1 MPLPMFLGGI
11 AKGIAGGAAKGAAK
25 KFVSGKKE
33 KKQEAKTEKKS
44 KIKDIGQKTSK
55 KTKTKSTPKTK
66 KVATV
71 KLPKSVYKDAKKAAK
86 PTADS
91 NVSYDS
97 LSKQLDNINKTAGAL
112 GTQAESER
120 QAAKENLRQSRKD
133 AKDKKADDKEKQ
145 LEKKKG
151 RKGEGILS
159 VGKKIGKNFG
169 IFDFIT
175 NVALGSLALFLLNN
189 FDKIEN
195 LFNQLT
201 TNLSN
206 PFKFMQ
212 AAIVSMSTVFA
223 GPIRGG
229 LSLLSKPLKF
239 AGRQVAKLAKRI
251 APMMK
256 KTFAKIGGG
265 LVGFAK
271 NTVKRITGSFTGGAS
286 GAASGVGTAA
296 SRKGQSIS
304 KATSK
309 ASRQQGLF
317 KQAKNLYGGSKNV
330 AKKGAGRLLK
340 IGGIFKRIPVIG
352 GLIGLFIDLAL
363 GEPLDRALV
372 NAIGGGLGA
381 WIGGGAGAFLGA
393 GVFSWLTAPLG
404 GIIGYEIGKWAG
416 NQFYDM
422 IRQKMGLLPP
432 IDAKDRQGG
441 SALKTPPGLPSGIN
455 HPLGSQK
462 MSGLVP
468 HTWTGPSTGWVP
480 TSIVQANRS
489 AYPMVGIIGPA
500 PVPGSGSN
508 ATNMSNT
515 STSTSQGSNFS
526 GAGRQQQ
533 VYNYLKSKG
542 MSHNHAM
549 GLMANIHRES
559 SFRTDPGKGSAGE
572 IGMFQWNPQ
581 VGRAQKFEKAVP
593 DWKTNWKA
601 QIDYALGEF
610 TGPKYLRMTFGS
622 EKEAA
627 DWWMNNWEIPGDPI
641 GASRKQDAY
650 LKNAPITGASQTTQ
664 SQQPVTQVSPM
675 AGGAQPAQ
683 LAQTTGQMNQGA
695 LKNIVPTEN
704 FMGVGRGTGPV
715 GYSSGYGM
723 REHPTKG
730 GRRFH
735 HGVDIGT
742 SGQKGYY
749 VAIKANGVVSDVGYE
764 GGYGNYIV
772 VTAGGKD
779 YFFAHMA
786 NSLVKKGE
794 KYTGQVLGEIGD
806 TGTGTGI
813 HLHFEVSG
821 AGKGGYKQTED
832 PMPYVNM
839 LEIGKY
845 DPQGQTP
852 QTQAQL
858 SPNQQSSNQASSV
871 SSRPSYDPYSNTE
884 NAGGVVPVGVPAQS
898 GGGGGGGRGL
908 SMGGPSTQQV
918 LNSYYKSQL
927 MGFLYKQG

>member
-71 KLPKSVYKDAKKAAK
+71 KLPKSVYKDAKNAAK

-175 NVALGSLALFLLNN
+175 NVALGGLALFLLNN

-229 LSLLSKPLKF
+229 LRLLSKPLKF
-239 AGRQVAKLAKRI
+239 AGNQVAKLAKRI
-251 APMMK
+251 APLMK
-256 KTFAKIGGG
+256 KTFANIGSG

-309 ASRQQGLF
+309 AGRQQGLF
-317 KQAKNLYGGSKNV
+317 NRARKLYGGSKNV

-340 IGGIFKRIPVIG
+340 IGGVFKKIPVIG

-381 WIGGGAGAFLGA
+381 WIGGGAGAFLGG
-393 GVFSWLTAPLG
+393 GVFSWLTAPMG

-422 IRQKMGLLPP
+422 IRQKMGMLPP
-432 IDAKDRQGG
+432 IDPKDMALDRASDRIPDRDRRVKGRTYTLDSGERKVWDGSKFVTPQQYQQQTGNQPSGPGTTQPYSATITTGEQDLFQRLVLAESLGEGELGMAVVARSVMNRAGLIQSGKVGKGKFLANDSSITGVIMGPRQYQPVEDGSIDKPWTDSQKALAQKAIDLAKNPQALR
-441 SALKTPPGLPSGIN
+441 SALIASGVSEREADI
-455 HPLGSQK
+455 
-462 MSGLVP
+462 LV
-468 HTWTGPSTGWVP
+468 GSTGFRTAAAGYDASQDVNTTRFKNHLFNTAGSP
-480 TSIVQANRS
+480 TSKPVNPSMSTQQAQ
-489 AYPMVGIIGPA
+489 V
-500 PVPGSGSN
+500 
-508 ATNMSNT
+508 TQ
-515 STSTSQGSNFS
+515 TSQAQIAQRQIPAGQQTLTNKIPYSQFS
-526 GAGRQQQ
+526 SMTGGGK
-533 VYNYLKSKG
+533 VG
-542 MSHNHAM
+542 MSAKGDYRTAHRPNH
-549 GLMANIHRES
+549 
-559 SFRTDPGKGSAGE
+559 F
-572 IGMFQWNPQ
+572 
-581 VGRAQKFEKAVP
+581 
-593 DWKTNWKA
+593 
-601 QIDYALGEF
+601 
-610 TGPKYLRMTFGS
+610 
-622 EKEAA
+622 
-627 DWWMNNWEIPGDPI
+627 
-641 GASRKQDAY
+641 
-650 LKNAPITGASQTTQ
+650 
-664 SQQPVTQVSPM
+664 
-675 AGGAQPAQ
+675 
-683 LAQTTGQMNQGA
+683 
-695 LKNIVPTEN
+695 
-704 FMGVGRGTGPV
+704 
-715 GYSSGYGM
+715 
-723 REHPTKG
+723 
-730 GRRFH
+730 
-735 HGVDIGT
+735 GVDIGT

-749 VAIKANGVVSDVGYE
+749 VSLKTDGKVTINQYDSR
-764 GGYGNYIV
+764 GGYMVFIQVGNIEYV
-772 VTAGGKD
+772 FMHLARKSALSVGSNYTAG
-779 YFFAHMA
+779 
-786 NSLVKKGE
+786 
-794 KYTGQVLGEIGD
+794 TPIGEIGN
-806 TGTGTGI
+806 TGRSFGE
-813 HLHFEVSG
+813 HLHFEVRPAGGGSG
-821 AGKGGYKQTED
+821 TGID
-832 PMPYVNM
+832 PKPYLNM
-839 LEIGKY
+839 LEIGRLATS
-845 DPQGQTP
+845 DGT
-852 QTQAQL
+852 QTQQVQL
-858 SPNQQSSNQASSV
+858 SPNQQSSGQASSV
-871 SSRPSYDPYSNTE
+871 SSRTSYDPMSQGGG
-884 NAGGVVPVGVPAQS
+884 GGVVPVPVPGQS
-898 GGGGGGGRGL
+898 GGGGGAGRSL
-908 SMGGPSTQQV
+908 NMGGPSTQQV

>member
-11 AKGIAGGAAKGAAK
+11 AKGIAGGTAKGAAK

-71 KLPKSVYKDAKKAAK
+71 KLPRSVYKDAKEAAK

-175 NVALGSLALFLLNN
+175 NVALGGLALFLLNN

-256 KTFAKIGGG
+256 KTFASIGSG

-286 GAASGVGTAA
+286 GTASGVGTAA

-309 ASRQQGLF
+309 AGRQQGLF
-317 KQAKNLYGGSKNV
+317 NRARKLYGGGARGSTNV
-330 AKKGAGRLLK
+330 AKKGGGRLLK
-340 IGGIFKRIPVIG
+340 IGGVFKKVPVIG
-352 GLIGLFIDLAL
+352 GLLGLFIDLAL

-381 WIGGGAGAFLGA
+381 WIGGGAGAILGG

-416 NQFYDM
+416 NKFYDM
-422 IRQKMGLLPP
+422 IKQKMGMIPP
-432 IDAKDRQGG
+432 IDPKDREIDRASDRIPDRDDRVTGQTY
-441 SALKTPPGLPSGIN
+441 KLPSGEIKVWN
-455 HPLGSQK
+455 GSKFVTPQQYQQQTGKTPLP
-462 MSGLVP
+462 L
-468 HTWTGPSTGWVP
+468 
-480 TSIVQANRS
+480 
-489 AYPMVGIIGPA
+489 
-500 PVPGSGSN
+500 SGS
-508 ATNMSNT
+508 TPST

-581 VGRAQKFEKAVP
+581 VGRAQRFEKAVP
-593 DWKTNWKA
+593 DWKTNWKG
-601 QIDYALGEF
+601 QIDYALREF

-627 DWWMNNWEIPGDPI
+627 DWWMNNWEKPGDPI

-664 SQQPVTQVSPM
+664 SQQPVTTTGAGTQPVSQTTPM
-675 AGGAQPAQ
+675 NAQ
-683 LAQTTGQMNQGA
+683 LAPAITRAGQTTQTNVLKKFDLVSGFPVTSPYGPRTHPVTGEKGKLHGGIDISAPTGHYMAYDVPVEVLFTGTDAGYGKLVDVWAPSLGLQFRAAHFSTIECSKGQMLQPGQP
-695 LKNIVPTEN
+695 I
-704 FMGVGRGTGPV
+704 GRVGSTGL
-715 GYSSGYGM
+715 S
-723 REHPTKG
+723 
-730 GRRFH
+730 
-735 HGVDIGT
+735 
-742 SGQKGYY
+742 
-749 VAIKANGVVSDVGYE
+749 
-764 GGYGNYIV
+764 
-772 VTAGGKD
+772 
-779 YFFAHMA
+779 
-786 NSLVKKGE
+786 
-794 KYTGQVLGEIGD
+794 TGSHI
-806 TGTGTGI
+806 
-813 HLHFEVSG
+813 HFEVDTVKNRGDYGG
-821 AGKGGYKQTED
+821 ALDPVLVTKGAQHIIIS
-832 PMPYVNM
+832 PNAPVA
-839 LEIGKY
+839 
-845 DPQGQTP
+845 GQTP
-852 QTQAQL
+852 TQARVSQ
-858 SPNQQSSNQASSV
+858 NQQSSGQASSV
-871 SSRPSYDPYSNTE
+871 SSRTSYDPMSQNYG
-884 NAGGVVPVGVPAQS
+884 GGVVPVGVPGQS
-898 GGGGGGGRGL
+898 GGGGGAGRSL
-908 SMGGPSTQQV
+908 NMGGPSTQEV